1 MFNIGPIELLLVLGI
16 PFSGFLPAIYL
27 GLALRD
33 NARRGQERR

>member
-27 GLALRD
+27 RLALRD
-33 NARRGQERR
+33 KARRSQDAR